1 MKSGRH
7 VRAKPRA
14 RRLLVPARRPF
25 GFTRERETSASREV
39 RNDAILREVEGP
51 FEGSKDTKWCTL
63 LETPMKRRK
72 LCVAG
77 HHDEVQRSELR
88 GQENL
93 VSNTD
98 LIETV
103 ELVHLIG
110 QAVQGLYNG
119 EARHESR
126 RAHAH
131 ELPGA

>member
-1 MKSGRH
+1 MLFFVKWKYLLK
-7 VRAKPRA
+7 AA
-14 RRLLVPARRPF
+14 RTCAR
-25 GFTRERETSASREV
+25 S
-39 RNDAILREVEGP
+39 
-51 FEGSKDTKWCTL
+51 CTL
-63 LETPMKRRK
+63 LEAPTKSRK

-93 VSNTD
+93 VWNIGP
-98 LIETV
+98 IETM
-103 ELVHLIG
+103 ELRKPDWSG
-110 QAVQGLYNG
+110 CTGLYSG